1 MMDLMA
7 DPLTIEVKV
16 TPRAS
21 RDEIV
26 GMRDGVLAVRVTA
39 PPVDDKANKAVV
51 KLLAKR
57 AGVPHSRVRIVR
69 GQRGRRKVIAIE
81 GADEAAL
88 KKMRGRA

>member
-1 MMDLMA
+1 MMDPMA

-16 TPRAS
+16 TSRAS

-39 PPVDDKANKAVV
+39 SPVDDRANQAVV

-57 AGVPHSRVRIVR
+57 AGIPRIRVRIVR
-69 GQRGRRKVIAIE
+69 GQRGRRKLIAID
-81 GADEAAL
+81 GA
-88 KKMRGRA
+88 GRETLERITG